1 MGPNG
6 YDSSGEFI
14 TMNIHQYAESYDNSA
29 NRHVAVSDDTLAKLA
44 RCSSGSLTTQL
55 FKRGFRQPAFVG
67 LRAVAGA
74 NTKAFAGRAFT
85 MRFIP
90 AREDIDTYG
99 TMTTKPNG
107 DNLQWQGVEQIQPGD
122 VLVIDSRNDPA
133 AASAG
138 NILVTRLLARGAK
151 AIVTDGALRDGS
163 EIAALPLPAY
173 AREITATTRISYHH
187 VADLQVPIGCAGI
200 AVYPGDVIVG
210 DADGLTL
217 VPAHLAEELADVC
230 LEQDDVENYLAMR
243 IAAGEPLWG
252 VYPPSQQSV
261 ADYKAWVASGRPAI
275 PSIIGQEK
283 N

>member
-1 MGPNG
+1 MA
-6 YDSSGEFI
+6 
-14 TMNIHQYAESYDNSA
+14 IHQYAEANDNTA
-29 NRHVAVSDDTLAKLA
+29 KRDVTVSDQTLEKLA

-55 FKRGFRQPAFVG
+55 FKRGYRQPAFVG
-67 LRAVAGA
+67 L
-74 NTKAFAGRAFT
+74 KAMSRTAKPFAGRAFT

-122 VLVIDSRNDPA
+122 VLVIDSRNDAA

-138 NILVTRLLARGAK
+138 NILVTRLLARGARG
-151 AIVTDGALRDGS
+151 IVTDGALRDGS
-163 EIAALPLPAY
+163 EIAELPLPAY
-173 AREITATTRISYHH
+173 AREIVATTRISFHH

-217 VPAHLAEELADVC
+217 VPAHLAEELAEVC
-230 LEQDDVENYLAMR
+230 LEQDDIENYLAMR
-243 IAAGEPLWG
+243 IAAGEALWG
-252 VYPPSQQSV
+252 VYPPSPEAV
-261 ADYKAWVASGRPAI
+261 AAYRDWVASGRPNI
-275 PSIIGQEK
+275 PSIIGK
-283 N
+283 GV

>member
-1 MGPNG
+1 MA
-6 YDSSGEFI
+6 
-14 TMNIHQYAESYDNSA
+14 IHQYAEDYDNDAS
-29 NRHVAVSDDTLAKLA
+29 RHVAVSDATLEKLS

-67 LRAVAGA
+67 LRAMCPNA
-74 NTKAFAGRAFT
+74 KPFAGRAFT

-99 TMTTKPNG
+99 TMTTRPNG
-107 DNLQWQGVEQIQPGD
+107 DNLQWQGIEQVQPGD

-138 NILVTRLLARGAK
+138 NILVTRLLARGAR
-151 AIVTDGALRDGS
+151 AIVTDGALRDGT
-163 EIAALPLPAY
+163 EIAAMSLPAY

-200 AVYPGDVIVG
+200 AVYPGDVVVG

-217 VPAHLAEELADVC
+217 VPAYLAQELADIC
-230 LEQDDVENYLAMR
+230 LEQDDIENYLAMR
-243 IAAGEPLWG
+243 IASGEALWG
-252 VYPPSQQSV
+252 VYPPSSEVV
-261 ADYKAWVASGRPAI
+261 AAYEEWVASGRPVI
-275 PSIIGQEK
+275 PSIISKKG
-283 N
+283 

>member
-1 MGPNG
+1 M
-6 YDSSGEFI
+6 
-14 TMNIHQYAESYDNSA
+14 TIHQYADSYDNSA
-29 NRHVAVSDDTLAKLA
+29 NRNVRVSDDTLARLA

-67 LRAVAGA
+67 LRAMCRD
-74 NTKAFAGRAFT
+74 TKPFAGRAYT

-107 DNLQWQGVEQIQPGD
+107 DNLQWQGVEQVQPGD
-122 VLVIDSRNDPA
+122 VLVIDSRNDPS

-163 EIAALPLPAY
+163 EIAGLSLPAY

-187 VADLQVPIGCAGI
+187 VADLQVPIACAGI
-200 AVYPGDVIVG
+200 AVYPGDIIVG

-217 VPAHLAEELADVC
+217 VPAHLAEELATVC
-230 LEQDDVENYLAMR
+230 LEQDDIENYLAMR

-252 VYPPSQQSV
+252 VYPPSPQAV
-261 ADYKAWVASGRPAI
+261 ADYREWVAAGRPAI
-275 PSIIGQEK
+275 PSVISKGDK
-283 N
+283 

>member
-1 MGPNG
+1 M
-6 YDSSGEFI
+6 
-14 TMNIHQYAESYDNSA
+14 TIHQYADSYDNSA
-29 NRHVAVSDDTLAKLA
+29 NRAVHVSDDTLAKLA

-67 LRAVAGA
+67 LKAMSRD
-74 NTKAFAGRAFT
+74 TKPFAGRAYT

-107 DNLQWQGVEQIQPGD
+107 DNLQWQGVEQVQPGD

-187 VADLQVPIGCAGI
+187 VADLQVPIACAGI
-200 AVYPGDVIVG
+200 AVYPGDIVVG

-217 VPAHLAEELADVC
+217 VPAHLAEELAEVC
-230 LEQDDVENYLAMR
+230 LQQDDIENYLAMR

-252 VYPPSQQSV
+252 VYPPSPQAV
-261 ADYKAWVASGRPAI
+261 ADYHDWVASGRPAI
-275 PSIIGQEK
+275 ASVIGKEQA
-283 N
+283 

>member
-1 MGPNG
+1 M
-6 YDSSGEFI
+6 
-14 TMNIHQYAESYDNSA
+14 TIHQYAETLQNSTD
-29 NRHVAVSDDTLAKLA
+29 RSVHVGDDVLEKLA

-55 FKRGFRQPAFVG
+55 FKRGFRQPAMVG
-67 LRAVAGA
+67 LRAMCR
-74 NTKAFAGRAFT
+74 NTKPFAGRAFT

-99 TMTTKPNG
+99 TMTTRPNG

-122 VLVIDSRNDPA
+122 VLVIDSQNDPR

-151 AIVTDGALRDGS
+151 AIITDGALRDGS
-163 EIAALPLPAY
+163 EIAGMNLPAY

-187 VADLQVPIGCAGI
+187 VADLQVPIGCAGV

-210 DADGLTL
+210 DADGVTV
-217 VPAHLAEELADVC
+217 VPAYLAAELVEVC
-230 LEQDDVENYLAMR
+230 LEQDDIERYLAMR

-252 VYPPSQQSV
+252 VYPPSPDTV
-261 ADYKAWVASGRPAI
+261 AAYRDWIASGRPNI
-275 PSIIGQEK
+275 PSIIAEE
-283 N
+283 NA

>member
-1 MGPNG
+1 M
-6 YDSSGEFI
+6 
-14 TMNIHQYAESYDNSA
+14 TIHQYADTYDNSA
-29 NRHVAVSDDTLAKLA
+29 NRNVRVSDETLARLA

-67 LRAVAGA
+67 LRAMSRD
-74 NTKAFAGRAFT
+74 TQPFAGRAYT

-163 EIAALPLPAY
+163 EIANLPLPAY

-187 VADLQVPIGCAGI
+187 VADLQVPIACAGI
-200 AVYPGDVIVG
+200 AVYPGDIIVG

-217 VPAHLAEELADVC
+217 VPAHLAEELAAVC
-230 LEQDDVENYLAMR
+230 LEQDDIENYLAMR

-252 VYPPSQQSV
+252 VYPPSPEAV
-261 ADYKAWVASGRPAI
+261 AAYRDWMASGRPAI
-275 PSIIGQEK
+275 PSVFKQGSC
-283 N
+283 